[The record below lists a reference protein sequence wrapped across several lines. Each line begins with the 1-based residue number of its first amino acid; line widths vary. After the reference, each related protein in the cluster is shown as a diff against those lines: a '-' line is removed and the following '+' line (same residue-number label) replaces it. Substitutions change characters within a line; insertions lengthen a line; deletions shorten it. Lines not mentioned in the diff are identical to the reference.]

1 MMKFYFSLVLV
12 LLTLTSCNKSYK
24 ITGVSSVSN
33 LDGKTLF
40 LKVAQDGQWVNV
52 DSAEIVHGEFTMKG
66 CVDSVQMVSLFM
78 DDENIMPMVLESGK
92 IDVSISDTKLAVKGS
107 PLNDKLYS
115 FIEKKASM
123 DARADDLGHKE
134 AKMILD
140 GMDPAE
146 IKDILTKES
155 DQLMIEMNA
164 YVKSFIS
171 ENYENVLGPGVFMM
185 MCSNFPYPLM
195 TPAMEDIVKSSP
207 ESFKNNPLI
216 KEYVTKAHENMQS
229 IQEHQMLQQKE
240 QQASIMSEPAAN
252 ANATTN

>member
-1 MMKFYFSLVLV
+1 MKFYFSLVLV

-66 CVDSVQMVSLFM
+66 CVDSVQMVSLFV
-78 DDENIMPMVLESGK
+78 DDENIMPMVLEGGN
-92 IDVSISDTKLAVKGS
+92 IEINISNTKLSVKGS
-107 PLNDKLYS
+107 PLNDKLYA
-115 FIEKKASM
+115 FVEKKASL
-123 DARADDLGHKE
+123 DTRVEELGHKE

-140 GMDPAE
+140 GVDPAE
-146 IKDILTKES
+146 INQILTKES
-155 DQLMIEMNA
+155 DQLMNEMNG
-164 YVKSFIS
+164 YVKSFIA

-195 TPAMEDIVKSSP
+195 TPALEDIVKNSP

-229 IQEHQMLQQKE
+229 IQEHQIMQQNE
-240 QQASIMSEPAAN
+240 QQQAAMMSQTQPAAASN
-252 ANATTN
+252 

>member
-66 CVDSVQMVSLFM
+66 CVDSVQMVSLFV
-78 DDENIMPMVLESGK
+78 DDENIMPMVLEGGN
-92 IDVSISDTKLAVKGS
+92 IEINISNTKLSVKGS
-107 PLNDKLYS
+107 PLNDKLYA
-115 FIEKKASM
+115 FVEKKASM
-123 DARADDLGHKE
+123 DTRVEELEHKE

-140 GMDPAE
+140 GVDPAE
-146 IKDILTKES
+146 INQILTKES
-155 DQLMIEMNA
+155 DQLMNEMNG
-164 YVKSFIS
+164 YVKSFIA

-195 TPAMEDIVKSSP
+195 TPALEDIVKSSP

-229 IQEHQMLQQKE
+229 IQEHQIMQQNE
-240 QQASIMSEPAAN
+240 QQQAAMMSQTQPAAASN
-252 ANATTN
+252 

>member
-1 MMKFYFSLVLV
+1 MKFYFSLVLV

-66 CVDSVQMVSLFM
+66 CVDSVQMVSLFV
-78 DDENIMPMVLESGK
+78 DDENIMPMVLEGGN
-92 IDVSISDTKLAVKGS
+92 IEINISNTKLSVKGS
-107 PLNDKLYS
+107 PLNDKLYA
-115 FIEKKASM
+115 FVEKKASM
-123 DARADDLGHKE
+123 DTRVEELEHKE

-140 GMDPAE
+140 GVDPAE
-146 IKDILTKES
+146 INQILTKES
-155 DQLMIEMNA
+155 DQLMNEMNG
-164 YVKSFIS
+164 YVKSFIA

-195 TPAMEDIVKSSP
+195 TPALEDIVKSSP

-229 IQEHQMLQQKE
+229 IQEHQIMQQNE
-240 QQASIMSEPAAN
+240 QQQAAMMSQTQPAAASN
-252 ANATTN
+252 